1 MIIVIGGPTSSGKS
15 SLGFYL
21 AKKLNGEIV
30 SLDASQVFKKIPIGS
45 GVERSDIRQHL
56 VEVLEPYE
64 PIDSFKFIDL
74 ANSAL
79 EDIKSRGKTPI
90 IVAGSTMYLTHL
102 LHGIADL
109 PSASKV
115 FRSEWRFTP
124 TAVLY
129 SELKRLDPEIEISA
143 NDRPRIERALEVIKL
158 TGKSIR
164 QFQAEHS
171 YRTRLSGV
179 RMVCLWWNRQNLY
192 KRIEERCSLMLKRGL
207 LDEARSLLDDFG
219 EDCPAMKSIGY
230 KGFAEVIRGKKSLE
244 KAREEFIRQTRQ
256 YAKRQMTYWKNEPI
270 KRGWIVE
277 PTSGSTRGD
286 EVILRKGP
294 KPKGVFVYEFDKDQ
308 LLEKILQTGENRLLN
323 VAGESL

>member
-1 MIIVIGGPTSSGKS
+1 
-15 SLGFYL
+15 LGFYL

-115 FRSEWRFTP
+115 FRNEWRFTP

-230 KGFAEVIRGKKSLE
+230 KGFAEAIRGKKSLE
-244 KAREEFIRQTRQ
+244 EAREEFIRQTRQ

>member
-1 MIIVIGGPTSSGKS
+1 MIIVVGGPTSSGKS
-15 SLGFYL
+15 ALGFYL
-21 AKKLNGEIV
+21 AKKLNGEVV

-56 VEVLEPYE
+56 VEVLEPSE
-64 PIDSFKFIDL
+64 PIDSSKFIDL

-90 IVAGSTMYLTHL
+90 VVAGSTMYLTHL
-102 LHGIADL
+102 LHGIAGL
-109 PSASKV
+109 PGASKE
-115 FRSEWRFTP
+115 FRSEWRGTP
-124 TAVLY
+124 TAELY
-129 SELKRLDPEIEISA
+129 SELKRVDPEIDLSA
-143 NDRPRIERALEVIKL
+143 NDRPRIERALEVRKL

-164 QFQAEHS
+164 EFQAEHS

-179 RMVCLWWNRQNLY
+179 RMVCLWWNRQSLY
-192 KRIEERCSLMLKRGL
+192 KRIEERCDLMLKRGL
-207 LDEARSLLDDFG
+207 LEETRSLLDDFG

-230 KGFAEVIRGKKSLE
+230 KGFAQVIRGEKSLE
-244 KAREEFIRQTRQ
+244 EAREEFIRQTRQ

-277 PTSGSTRGD
+277 PTSGPTRGD
-286 EVILRKGP
+286 EVTLRKGP

-308 LLEKILQTGENRLLN
+308 LLEKILQTGENHLLN
-323 VAGESL
+323 VAGGEL